1 MPAPRAPKSLKPSAK
16 PVQTYYASLR
26 DLASQ
31 NVSHEQA
38 VRAAFQELLSAAAR
52 PHKWV
57 PIPELGSKVKGNRI
71 IPDGTCRDAY
81 NLPRGHWEAKDS
93 GYNSCAELARQVHS
107 PRVQAAH
114 REGRSPLLKVCRGA
128 ANYIFSRCLE
138 DKSLDERSVPTGDV
152 LAALP
157 SFDGSRVVF
166 ANPAAVTPARFKRKG
181 PAFRHIPYPIKV
193 S

>member
-1 MPAPRAPKSLKPSAK
+1 MPAPRAPQPARKSLKPSAK

-26 DLASQ
+26 DLAFQ

-57 PIPELGSKVKGNRI
+57 PIPELGQKFKGNRI

-93 GYNSCAELARQVHS
+93 ADNLDAEIAAKIKKGYPLDNTIFWTPAELPSA
-107 PRVQAAH
+107 
-114 REGRSPLLKVCRGA
+114 C
-128 ANYIFSRCLE
+128 
-138 DKSLDERSVPTGDV
+138 SLR
-152 LAALP
+152 A
-157 SFDGSRVVF
+157 
-166 ANPAAVTPARFKRKG
+166 
-181 PAFRHIPYPIKV
+181 
-193 S
+193 